1 MMVEGSHRRSA
12 FFRAVRAIHG
22 ALTAEQ
28 VAGFEVLLDGFL
40 ADGLLDHLP
49 IPAYLLATAWHETG
63 KTMQPIAEWG
73 SRAYFDRYDPVLA
86 DSQEQRSRARKL
98 GNTQQGDGYQYRGRG
113 YVQLTWKA
121 NYAKA
126 GRSLGVDLVA
136 NPDLALEPAIAYRI
150 LVTGMREGWFT
161 GRRLGDYLRPGRAP
175 DYIGA
180 RRVINGQDRAA
191 LIAQYARQFERA
203 LTQARVAS

>member
-1 MMVEGSHRRSA
+1 MADKSHSHPA
-12 FFRAVRAIHG
+12 FYRAVRG
-22 ALTAEQ
+22 LQGPLTAGQ

-40 ADGLLDHLP
+40 ADDLLGHLP

-73 SRAYFDRYDPVLA
+73 PQSYFDRYDPALA
-86 DSQEQRSRARKL
+86 DSEEQRGRARRM
-98 GNTQQGDGYQYRGRG
+98 GNTRQGDGYRYRGRG
-113 YVQLTWKA
+113 YVQLTWKI

-126 GRSLGVDLVA
+126 GRILGVDLVA
-136 NPDLALEPAIAYRI
+136 DPDLALEPTIAYRI

-161 GRRLGDYLRPGRAP
+161 GKRLADYLRPGRAP

-180 RRVINGQDRAA
+180 RRIINGQDRAA
-191 LIAQYARQFERA
+191 LIANYAKQFAGA
-203 LTQARVAS
+203 LAQSRVAS

>member
-1 MMVEGSHRRSA
+1 MVEGSHRRSA

-49 IPAYLLATAWHETG
+49 VPAYLLATCWHETG

-73 SRAYFDRYDPVLA
+73 RREYFDRYDPVLA
-86 DSQEQRSRARKL
+86 DSEEQRSRARRM
-98 GNTQQGDGYQYRGRG
+98 GNTRQGDGFKYRGRG

-126 GRSLGVDLVA
+126 GRLLGVDLVA

-161 GRRLGDYLRPGRAP
+161 GKRLADYLRPGRAP

-203 LTQARVAS
+203 LTQARVAP